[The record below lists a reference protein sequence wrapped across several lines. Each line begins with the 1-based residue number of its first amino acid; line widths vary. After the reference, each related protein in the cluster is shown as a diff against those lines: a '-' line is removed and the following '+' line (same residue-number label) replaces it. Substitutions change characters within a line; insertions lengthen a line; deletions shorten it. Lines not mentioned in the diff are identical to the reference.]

1 MPRSLVRATPPLKEE
16 HVAADFFSGVAA
28 ASTHERTRAL
38 QRSLTLLRVFL
49 VASAAILLAGAV
61 ILSSVLSSRLKG
73 QVIDDARSSLTQY
86 VDGVL
91 RPQLVE
97 RNAVDVH
104 PQLSRLLIDE
114 LRRRPEIVTVKVWRS
129 SGVLA
134 WTNRARGR
142 IGHRFEI
149 DGNLGTALRKNE
161 SVAEI
166 EVPDREE
173 NAVERSLGFG
183 RLLEVYAPIE
193 DARNR
198 HAIGA
203 YEIYADPKRS
213 EHLIT
218 ANKHAIWA
226 AVTLVF
232 LALYAALAVLVRTAS
247 RTLRRQATSLAA
259 RTAELSEAYAVLEQD
274 ALEAVETLN
283 ATVDARDPY
292 TAGHSHRVQEI
303 ALSLA
308 RELGIEGLELD
319 AIRYAGLF
327 HDIGKLGVPDAI
339 LTKPAKLTAQE
350 YELMKQ
356 HPADGAK
363 IVAKFGRLRDA
374 VPLIRHH
381 HERWDGQGYP
391 DRLAAES
398 IPLGAAIVGLA
409 DAWDAMTTDRP
420 YHRAL
425 DADEAEAELRRHRG
439 TQFAPAVVDAFFR
452 VFERSGAVERDTAE
466 ATETLRV
473 VTRTA

>member
-1 MPRSLVRATPPLKEE
+1 LFGV
-16 HVAADFFSGVAA
+16 VAASM
-28 ASTHERTRAL
+28 TPRTWAVR
-38 QRSLTLLRVFL
+38 RSLTLLRVFL

-73 QVIDDARSSLTQY
+73 QVIDDARTSLTQY

-91 RPQLVE
+91 RPQLVQHGT
-97 RNAVDVH
+97 VVVH
-104 PQLSRLLIDE
+104 PQLSRQLVDE

-129 SGVLA
+129 NGVLA
-134 WTNRARGR
+134 WTNRARRR
-142 IGHRFEI
+142 IGRRFDL
-149 DGNLGTALRKNE
+149 DGNLGTALGSNE
-161 SVAEI
+161 AVAEF
-166 EVPDREE
+166 EVPDTEE

-193 DARNR
+193 GATNR
-198 HAIGA
+198 QAIGA

-213 EHLIT
+213 EHLIS

-226 AVTLVF
+226 GVTIVF
-232 LALYAALAVLVRTAS
+232 LVLYLALAVLVRTAS
-247 RTLRRQATSLAA
+247 RTLRRQAASLAS
-259 RTAELSEAYAVLEQD
+259 RTAELSDAYAVLEQD

-292 TAGHSHRVQEI
+292 TAGHSQRVQEI
-303 ALSLA
+303 ALSIA
-308 RELGIEGLELD
+308 RELGVEGRELD
-319 AIRYAGLF
+319 AIGYAGLF

-339 LTKPAKLTAQE
+339 LTKPAKLTDQE

-391 DRLAAES
+391 DRLRGGS
-398 IPLGAAIVGLA
+398 TPLGAAVVGLA
-409 DAWDAMTTDRP
+409 DAWDAMTTDHP

-425 DADEAEAELRRHRG
+425 HPHEAEAELRRNRG

-452 VFERSGAVERDTAE
+452 VLERSGAAEHEPVRVLERV
-466 ATETLRV
+466 RV
-473 VTRTA
+473 ASV

>member
-1 MPRSLVRATPPLKEE
+1 VKGPP
-16 HVAADFFSGVAA
+16 VAADSLSGVAA
-28 ASTHERTRAL
+28 ASIPQRTWAL

-73 QVIDDARSSLTQY
+73 QVIADARSSLTQY

-91 RPQLVE
+91 RPKLVQHDTV
-97 RNAVDVH
+97 AVH
-104 PQLSRLLIDE
+104 TQLSRQLVDE

-129 SGVLA
+129 NGVLA
-134 WTNRARGR
+134 WTNRARRR

-149 DGNLGTALRKNE
+149 DGSLGTALRKNE

-173 NAVERSLGFG
+173 NAVERNLGFG
-183 RLLEVYAPIE
+183 RLLEVNAPIE
-193 DARNR
+193 DSSNR
-198 HAIGA
+198 RAIGA

-218 ANKHAIWA
+218 ANKHAIWV

-232 LALYAALAVLVRTAS
+232 LALYVALALLVRTAS
-247 RTLRRQATSLAA
+247 RMLRRQATSLAA

-292 TAGHSHRVQEI
+292 TAGHSQRVQEI
-303 ALSLA
+303 ALSVA
-308 RELGIEGLELD
+308 RELGIAGRELE
-319 AIRYAGLF
+319 AIGHAGLF

-350 YELMKQ
+350 YELMKH

-381 HERWDGQGYP
+381 HERWDGHGYP
-391 DRLAAES
+391 DRLAADT

-425 DADEAEAELRRHRG
+425 DASEAEAELRRHRG
-439 TQFAPAVVDAFFR
+439 TQFAPVVVDAFFR
-452 VFERSGAVERDTAE
+452 VFERSGAADRDAVRSSE
-466 ATETLRV
+466 PLRV

>member
-1 MPRSLVRATPPLKEE
+1 V
-16 HVAADFFSGVAA
+16 VAASI
-28 ASTHERTRAL
+28 TPRTWAL

-61 ILSSVLSSRLKG
+61 TLSSILSSRLKG
-73 QVIDDARSSLTQY
+73 QVVDDARASLTQY

-91 RPQLVE
+91 RPELVQHDT
-97 RNAVDVH
+97 VVVH
-104 PQLSRLLIDE
+104 RQLSRRLVDE

-129 SGVLA
+129 NGTLA
-134 WTNRARGR
+134 WTNRARRR
-142 IGHRFEI
+142 IGHRFDL
-149 DGNLGTALRKNE
+149 DGNLGTALHKNA
-161 SVAEI
+161 SAAEI

-173 NAVERSLGFG
+173 NAVERGLGFG

-193 DARNR
+193 DATNR

-203 YEIYADPKRS
+203 YEIYADPSRS
-213 EHLIT
+213 EHLIG

-232 LALYAALAVLVRTAS
+232 LFLYLALAALVRTAS
-247 RTLRRQATSLAA
+247 RTLRRQADSLAS

-292 TAGHSHRVQEI
+292 TAGHSQRVQEI
-303 ALSLA
+303 ALSIA
-308 RELGIEGLELD
+308 RELGIQGKELD
-319 AIRYAGLF
+319 AIGHAGLF

-339 LTKPAKLTAQE
+339 LTKPAKLSELE
-350 YELMKQ
+350 YELMKR

-374 VPLIRHH
+374 VPLIHHH

-391 DRLAAES
+391 DRLRATA
-398 IPLGAAIVGLA
+398 IPLGASIVGLA

-425 DADEAEAELRRHRG
+425 ARHEAEEELRRHRG

-452 VFERSGAVERDTAE
+452 VLESSGIGERRQVSTAE
-466 ATETLRV
+466 RLRAAV
-473 VTRTA
+473 RAESQPA

>member
-1 MPRSLVRATPPLKEE
+1 VKAP
-16 HVAADFFSGVAA
+16 HVTADSFSGVAA
-28 ASTHERTRAL
+28 ASITQRTWAV

-49 VASAAILLAGAV
+49 VASAGILLAGAV
-61 ILSSVLSSRLKG
+61 LLSSVLSSRLKG

-91 RPQLVE
+91 RPQLVQHDT
-97 RNAVDVH
+97 VGVH
-104 PQLSRLLIDE
+104 PQLSRRLIDD

-129 SGVLA
+129 NGVLA
-134 WTNRARGR
+134 WTNRARSR

-149 DGNLGTALRKNE
+149 DGSLGTALSKNE
-161 SVAEI
+161 SVAAI

-193 DARNR
+193 DAANQR
-198 HAIGA
+198 AIGA

-218 ANKHAIWA
+218 ANQHAIWA

-232 LALYAALAVLVRTAS
+232 LALYLALALLVRTAS
-247 RTLRRQATSLAA
+247 RTLRRQAVSLAD

-274 ALEAVETLN
+274 GLEAVATLN

-292 TAGHSHRVQEI
+292 TAGHSQRVQEI
-303 ALSLA
+303 AISVA
-308 RELGIEGLELD
+308 RELGIEGRQLD
-319 AIRYAGLF
+319 AIGHAGLF

-339 LTKPAKLTAQE
+339 LTKPAKLTDQE

-391 DRLAAES
+391 HGLAADT

-425 DADEAEAELRRHRG
+425 DRDEAEAELRRHRG

-452 VFERSGAVERDTAE
+452 VFERSGAAARDPVPT
-466 ATETLRV
+466 TGPFRV
-473 VTRTA
+473 AART

>member
-1 MPRSLVRATPPLKEE
+1 
-16 HVAADFFSGVAA
+16 VAA
-28 ASTHERTRAL
+28 ATTTPRTWAV

-49 VASAAILLAGAV
+49 VASAGILLAGAV
-61 ILSSVLSSRLKG
+61 ILSSTLSSRLKG

-91 RPQLVE
+91 RPQLVH
-97 RNAVDVH
+97 RGQVVVH
-104 PQLSRLLIDE
+104 PELSRLLVDE
-114 LRRRPEIVTVKVWRS
+114 LRRRPEIVTVKVWRAN
-129 SGVLA
+129 GVLA

-142 IGHRFEI
+142 IGRRFDL
-149 DGNLGTALRKNE
+149 DGNLGTAIRKNE

-166 EVPDREE
+166 EVPDTEE
-173 NAVERSLGFG
+173 NAVERNLGFG

-193 DARNR
+193 DATNDR
-198 HAIGA
+198 AIGA

-213 EHLIT
+213 DHLIA
-218 ANKHAIWA
+218 ANNHVIWA
-226 AVTLVF
+226 AIALVF
-232 LALYAALAVLVRTAS
+232 LALYVALAVLVRTAS
-247 RTLRRQATSLAA
+247 RTLRRQAASLAA
-259 RTAELSEAYAVLEQD
+259 RTAELSHAYAVLEQD

-292 TAGHSHRVQEI
+292 TAGHSQRVQEI
-303 ALSLA
+303 ALSVA
-308 RELGIEGLELD
+308 RELGLGGKELD
-319 AIRYAGLF
+319 AIAHAGLF

-350 YELMKQ
+350 YELMKH
-356 HPADGAK
+356 HPADGAN

-381 HERWDGQGYP
+381 HERWDGNGYP
-391 DRLAAES
+391 DRLAASE

-425 DADEAEAELRRHRG
+425 HAAEAEAELRKHRG
-439 TQFAPAVVDAFFR
+439 TQFAPVVVDAFFR
-452 VFERSGAVERDTAE
+452 ILERSP
-466 ATETLRV
+466 ATIAPTTPSPVRV
-473 VTRTA
+473 SVAT

>member
-1 MPRSLVRATPPLKEE
+1 M
-16 HVAADFFSGVAA
+16 VAASI
-28 ASTHERTRAL
+28 TPRTWAV

-49 VASAAILLAGAV
+49 VASAGILLAGAI

-73 QVIDDARSSLTQY
+73 QVVDDARSSLTQY

-91 RPQLVE
+91 RPQLVQHG
-97 RNAVDVH
+97 AVVVR
-104 PQLSRLLIDE
+104 PQLSRRLVDD

-129 SGVLA
+129 NGVLA
-134 WTNRARGR
+134 WTNRARRR
-142 IGHRFEI
+142 IGHRFQL
-149 DGNLGTALRKNE
+149 DGNLGTALQRNAA
-161 SVAEI
+161 VAEI
-166 EVPDREE
+166 EIPDQEE

-193 DARNR
+193 DATNQR
-198 HAIGA
+198 AIGA

-213 EHLIT
+213 DHLIS

-232 LALYAALAVLVRTAS
+232 LVLYLALAMLVRTAS
-247 RTLRRQATSLAA
+247 RTLRRQAASLTA
-259 RTAELSEAYAVLEQD
+259 RTDELSEAYAVLEQD

-292 TAGHSHRVQEI
+292 TAGHSQRVQEI
-303 ALSLA
+303 AVSIA
-308 RELGIEGLELD
+308 RELGLEGRELD
-319 AIRYAGLF
+319 AVGHAGLF

-339 LTKPAKLTAQE
+339 LTKPAKLTVQE

-381 HERWDGQGYP
+381 HERWDGDGYP
-391 DRLAAES
+391 HRLRGSS

-425 DADEAEAELRRHRG
+425 APREAEAELRKNRG

-452 VFERSGAVERDTAE
+452 VLERSGAAERDPI
-466 ATETLRV
+466 
-473 VTRTA
+473 RTTQRLPVPARSESQPA

>member
-1 MPRSLVRATPPLKEE
+1 VKGGR
-16 HVAADFFSGVAA
+16 VAADSFSGVAA
-28 ASTHERTRAL
+28 ASIPQRTWAL

-73 QVIDDARSSLTQY
+73 QVIDDARSNLTQY

-91 RPQLVE
+91 RPQLVQHDT
-97 RNAVDVH
+97 VGVH
-104 PQLSRLLIDE
+104 PQLSRQLVDE

-129 SGVLA
+129 NGVLA
-134 WTNRARGR
+134 WTNRARRR

-149 DGNLGTALRKNE
+149 DGSLGTALRKNQ

-193 DARNR
+193 DASNSR
-198 HAIGA
+198 AIGA

-232 LALYAALAVLVRTAS
+232 LALYVALALLVRTAS
-247 RTLRRQATSLAA
+247 RTLRRQATSLAD
-259 RTAELSEAYAVLEQD
+259 RTAELSEAYAALEQD

-292 TAGHSHRVQEI
+292 TAGHSQRVQEI
-303 ALSLA
+303 ALSVA
-308 RELGIEGLELD
+308 RELGIVGRELD
-319 AIRYAGLF
+319 AIGHAGLF

-339 LTKPAKLTAQE
+339 LTKPAKLTVQE

-356 HPADGAK
+356 HPADGAT

-425 DADEAEAELRRHRG
+425 DPGEAEAELRRHRG

-452 VFERSGAVERDTAE
+452 VFERSGAVERDPVQ
-466 ATETLRV
+466 ATEMLRV